1 MMKTLLAAAAAAAL
15 MFAGTANAG
24 PPVKNIVLVHGA
36 FADGSSWNKVI
47 PLLQAKGFNVTSVQH
62 PMNTLAD
69 DVAAVKRAIAV
80 QDGPLILAGHSW
92 GGAVITESGNDPK
105 VAGLVYVSAFA
116 PDVGESLN
124 ALGAGKPPMPAIAAL
139 LVDQQGFGRLPTE
152 AVLRHFVQD
161 LPRAEGLVVAATQG
175 PAHVGLFD
183 TKLTTAAWKGR
194 PTWFIVAKRDNVI
207 APDAER
213 FFAKRMNATTLELDS
228 DHVPMLSKP
237 VEVTNVII
245 EAATKAAR

>member
-1 MMKTLLAAAAAAAL
+1 MMKTLLAAAAATAM
-15 MFAGTANAG
+15 MFAGAAHAG

-36 FADGSSWNKVI
+36 FADGSSWGKVI
-47 PLLQAKGFNVTSVQH
+47 PLLQAKGFNVTAVQH

-69 DVAAVKRAIAV
+69 DVAAVKRALAV
-80 QDGPLILAGHSW
+80 QDGPVILAGHSW
-92 GGAVITESGNDPK
+92 GGAVITEAGNDPK
-105 VAGLVYVSAFA
+105 VVGLVYVSAFG

-139 LVDQQGFGRLPTE
+139 QVDKEGFGRLPTE

-183 TKLTTAAWKGR
+183 TKLTVAAWKGR
-194 PTWFIVAKRDNVI
+194 PSWFIVAKRDNVI

-213 FFAKRMNATTLELDS
+213 FFAKRMNATTIELDS

-237 VEVTNVII
+237 NDVTNVIM